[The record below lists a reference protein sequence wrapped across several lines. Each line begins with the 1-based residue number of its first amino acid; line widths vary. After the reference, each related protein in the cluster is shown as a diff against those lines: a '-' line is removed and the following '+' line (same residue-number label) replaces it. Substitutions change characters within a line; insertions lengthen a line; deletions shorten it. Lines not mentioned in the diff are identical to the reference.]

1 MLDNAPIHQSKETQA
16 IFRQISLPTLFLPPY
31 SPTLAP
37 VELFFRYLKSK
48 IRSLKSKNKTVYGTK
63 SGDNTI
69 FNAWWEIYQRTAQKR
84 LDICNQRVKK
94 NNVWVLLILFLLIK
108 FKIKFK

>member
-1 MLDNAPIHQSKETQA
+1 MLDNAPIHLSKETQA

-48 IRSLKSKNKTVYGTK
+48 IKSVKSKNKTVYGTK

-69 FNAWWEIYQRTAQKR
+69 FNAR
-84 LDICNQRVKK
+84 
-94 NNVWVLLILFLLIK
+94 
-108 FKIKFK
+108 